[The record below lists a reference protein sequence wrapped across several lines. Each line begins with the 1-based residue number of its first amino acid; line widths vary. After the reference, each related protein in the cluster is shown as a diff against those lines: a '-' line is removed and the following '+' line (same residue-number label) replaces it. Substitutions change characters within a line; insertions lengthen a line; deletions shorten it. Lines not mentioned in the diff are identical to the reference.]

1 MEVRAENDSSALVTA
16 VADRKW
22 IRDIMEADDAA
33 RAAGSAERLK
43 GAGEKAGTVT
53 VTAEDRLGNRQTAV
67 CAVKVRFVTDDR
79 TGTGSGGSGGS
90 GSSGGS
96 GGSSGSSG
104 GSGGPSGSSASGAG
118 SASPGPGNTSV
129 PGPGSVSGENGQ
141 AGTGTVPAVEGTWIL
156 KEDGRWMFE
165 SGGKILRDEWA
176 YIVNPYAGDGRAD
189 WFSFDSQ
196 GYMRTGWYQEP
207 DGSWFYL
214 SPVSDGSMGRMV
226 TGWNWIDG
234 ACYYFHPVSDGFM
247 GRLWVSEVTPD
258 GYQVDSLG
266 RWVSSGRVMTGTE
279 GAA

>member
-118 SASPGPGNTSV
+118 SASPGPG
-129 PGPGSVSGENGQ
+129 SVSGENGQ

-189 WFSFDSQ
+189 WFSFDGQ